1 MEPIINPLFFY
12 LIHLADNLRA
22 TARILIFIG
31 LAIIFFATAFWG
43 MMDGFTKY
51 THTLIKTFI
60 IVICVSIV
68 IVIFIPSQ
76 ETCYQIFVASLATP
90 DNLNWVVDTGKSIAD
105 YIVESAAEIVGAI
118 GGK

>member
-12 LIHLADNLRA
+12 LINLAGNLRNIA
-22 TARILIFIG
+22 EILIFGGFAMVTILYG
-31 LAIIFFATAFWG
+31 L
-43 MMDGFTKY
+43 MDDFTKC

-60 IVICVSIV
+60 IIVCVSIV

-76 ETCYQIFVASLATP
+76 ETCYQMFVASLATP
-90 DNLNWVVDTGKSIAD
+90 DNLNLVVDTGKSIAD

>member
-22 TARILIFIG
+22 TAGILIFIG
-31 LAIIFFATAFWG
+31 LAIIFATTLWG
-43 MMDGFTKY
+43 MMDRFTKC
-51 THTLIKTFI
+51 THTLIHSFI
-60 IVICVSIV
+60 IVVCVSIV

-76 ETCYQIFVASLATP
+76 ETCYQMFVASLATP

>member
-22 TARILIFIG
+22 TAGILIFIG
-31 LAIIFFATAFWG
+31 LAIIFATTLWG
-43 MMDGFTKY
+43 MMDGFTRY

-60 IVICVSIV
+60 IVVCVSIV

-76 ETCYQIFVASLATP
+76 ETCYQMFVASLATP